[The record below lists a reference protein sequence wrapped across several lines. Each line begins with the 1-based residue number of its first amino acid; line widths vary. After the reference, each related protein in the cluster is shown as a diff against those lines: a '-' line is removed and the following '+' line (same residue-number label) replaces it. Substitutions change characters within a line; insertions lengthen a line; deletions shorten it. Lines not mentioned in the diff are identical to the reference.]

1 MALDA
6 CLVCKR
12 ASFTFGKGL
21 RHEGVFFFSFF
32 LGEKCISTRTSS
44 LQAEQTK
51 KLIQPG
57 EPPTHINDQNPSWGR
72 LVMAFN

>member
-21 RHEGVFFFSFF
+21 RHEGVFFF

-44 LQAEQTK
+44 LRAEQTK
-51 KLIQPG
+51 KMIQPG
-57 EPPTHINDQNPSWGR
+57 EPPTHINDQNPSRGR